1 MVSTESSVVADRQL
15 VSFDAPAP
23 AAPRCLVCGRA
34 GLEVFLDLGSTP
46 LANAFRLPGEVGED
60 PSYPLRI
67 ARCPHCQHVQLA
79 GSVPPEKMFNEYL
92 YVSSYSETLVAHLD
106 SLAAA
111 ITARRHLGKNDL
123 AVDIGSNDGT
133 LLSAFARRGVRTTG
147 IEPARNL
154 ATLARSRGIETE
166 CCYFDRFAARK
177 IRQAYG
183 PAMAVTAT
191 NSFPHIQDLD
201 EYLRALDLLLDPR
214 GVFVVEAH
222 YLGDMLGQTAF
233 DTIYHEHVSY
243 WSLGPM
249 KDLFERHGLTI
260 FDVERLP
267 IHHGQLRVW
276 AARAGAVPVQDSV
289 ERLLAAEREAGYA
302 SHLPFDRFAERAAKI
317 RASLGRLLSD
327 LRSSGATIAGYGAPA
342 KATTLVSYLGL
353 GPETIRYVADRSPL
367 KQGRLVPGARIPI
380 VSPERLL
387 ADRPDYVLI
396 LAWNF
401 VDEIVAQLDAYR
413 RAGGRFLVPV
423 PEARILD

>member
-1 MVSTESSVVADRQL
+1 MVSTESPMVADRQL
-15 VSFDAPAP
+15 ASLSAQ
-23 AAPRCLVCGRA
+23 AAPPPPCLVCGRE
-34 GLEVFLDLGSTP
+34 GLEVFLDLGPTP
-46 LANAFRLPGEVGED
+46 LANAFRLPEETGAD
-60 PSYPLRI
+60 PCFPLRI
-67 ARCPHCQHVQLA
+67 ARCPHCHHAQLA
-79 GSVPPEKMFNEYL
+79 GSVPPEKMFTDYL

-106 SLAAA
+106 SLASAV
-111 ITARRHLGKNDL
+111 TARRHLGKNDL

-133 LLSAFARRGVRTTG
+133 LLSSFARRGVRVAG
-147 IEPARNL
+147 VEPARNL
-154 ATLARSRGIETE
+154 AALARARGIETE
-166 CCYFDRFAARK
+166 ACYFDRFAAQK

-214 GVFVVEAH
+214 GVFVIEAH
-222 YLGDMLGQTAF
+222 YLGDMLDQTAF

-249 KDLFERHGLTI
+249 KRLFERHGLQI

-276 AARAGAVPVQDSV
+276 AARAGAARTEPSV
-289 ERLLAAEREAGYA
+289 ERLLAAEREAGF
-302 SHLPFDRFAERAAKI
+302 SSRLPFDRFAERASRI
-317 RASLGRLLSD
+317 RSGLGRLLGG
-327 LRSSGATIAGYGAPA
+327 LRSRGATVAGYGAPA
-342 KATTLVSYLGL
+342 KATTLLSYLGL
-353 GPETIRYVADRSPL
+353 GPDTITYIADRSPL

-380 VSPERLL
+380 VSPSELL
-387 ADRPDYVLI
+387 TSRPDYVLI

-401 VDEIVAQLDAYR
+401 VDEIMAQLAGYR
-413 RAGGRFLVPV
+413 RAGGRFIVPV